1 MTGVRAWVSS
11 RRSGLLIAT
20 GLVAATVVVVLG
32 AGGPRTTIA
41 LDPDNPDPGGAQALA
56 RVLAHQGIELRVVRS
71 AEAFDA
77 APVDNRT
84 TVLVTSTERLGRS
97 TTNRLLEHSR
107 AATLVLAGPGPGTTR
122 ALGVRRLP
130 FQVTVRDPRSA
141 ACTDPTYDGL
151 ALQVDHA
158 LEYPS
163 RTGCFGGEHGALVVE
178 PRAGVVLFGAAEA
191 FTNDQILRA
200 DNAAA
205 ALRLLGQ
212 RERLVWYVPDAGDL
226 VGSDGVSLQTLL
238 PRWVHPGLW
247 LGTIAVLSLV
257 LWRSRRLGP
266 LASEPLPVV
275 VKAIETTRSRG
286 RLYRR
291 SGDRGH
297 AAEALRSAAR
307 VRAAERLGL
316 GVGIDAATLVRDL
329 ARHLDRPAAEL
340 EELLG
345 TAAPPPTSDHDLIT
359 LAGRLAELDRE
370 VRRP

>member
-1 MTGVRAWVSS
+1 MSDARAWL
-11 RRSGLLIAT
+11 RSQRSTLLIVG
-20 GLVAATVVVVLG
+20 GLVAATAVVVLG
-32 AGGPRTTIA
+32 AGGLRTTIP
-41 LDPDNPDPGGAQALA
+41 LDPDNPGPGGAQALA
-56 RVLAHQGIELRVVRS
+56 RVLSDQGVELRVVRG
-71 AEAFDA
+71 ADALDA
-77 APVDNRT
+77 APVDGRT
-84 TVLVTSTERLGRS
+84 TVLVTSTELLGRS
-97 TTNRLLEHSR
+97 TTTRLLDHTR
-107 AATLVLAGPGPGTTR
+107 GATLVLAGPGPGTTR

-130 FQVTVRDPRSA
+130 FQVSMREPRTPG
-141 ACTDPTYDGL
+141 CTDPTYDGL
-151 ALQVDHA
+151 TLQVDHA

-163 RTGCFGGEHGALVVE
+163 RTGCFRGQHGALVVE
-178 PRAGVVLFGAAEA
+178 PRAGVILFGAPEA
-191 FTNDQILRA
+191 FTNDQILRS

-212 RERLVWYVPDAGDL
+212 RGRLVWYVPDAGDL
-226 VGSDGVSLQTLL
+226 LGSDGVSVQTLL
-238 PRWVHPGLW
+238 PRWLHPGLW
-247 LGTIAVLSLV
+247 LGAIAVLAVV
-257 LWRSRRLGP
+257 LWRFRRLGP

-307 VRAAERLGL
+307 VRAAERLRL
-316 GVGIDAATLVRDL
+316 GAGVDTATLVRDL
-329 ARHLDRPAAEL
+329 ARHLDRPVAEL

-345 TAAPPPTSDHDLIT
+345 PAAPPPTSDHDLIT